1 MNVNTNRLVF
11 DNIQS
16 VPTKKVEV
24 QVNSLPKFKSKQN
37 SSISSSTSINPLLG
51 QSKNYQTT
59 SQTSS
64 LTFPNL
70 KLSFYHKNYL
80 LPFKFPVVYEPIVSA
95 STNYKKM

>member
-37 SSISSSTSINPLLG
+37 SSTKENKRDEKSANV
-51 QSKNYQTT
+51 SK
-59 SQTSS
+59 
-64 LTFPNL
+64 
-70 KLSFYHKNYL
+70 
-80 LPFKFPVVYEPIVSA
+80 
-95 STNYKKM
+95 KKDDDKCIIY